1 MEHSM
6 DKDKQDATA
15 HPPVRRAYVAPRVEE
30 SAAFEHL
37 ILSCARSSL
46 ADECATPDDPSGL
59 YS

>member
-1 MEHSM
+1 M
-6 DKDKQDATA
+6 DKDKQDDAA